1 MNRIIVAFLLI
12 LSISVSSLAQSINKA
27 QKQMDKFNYSRA
39 AEILRRAVE
48 DEKLKPEALPLLAE
62 CYRQQRDLV
71 KSRAAYAQV
80 VALPNVEPTAF
91 FYYAQ
96 ALQATGEYGK
106 AREMYLKFAEKEPN
120 DKRGKLFA
128 SHCDSVLT
136 AWQTKK
142 SGYEIQAVENINT
155 SQSDFGPVF
164 YDGGVVFTSDRS
176 SQTGEGK
183 QYGWTGNGYLNILE
197 SKPNTGLGYWGEMEA
212 PTEFGERIN
221 QEYHDG
227 PATFTA
233 DGNTIYITRSF
244 FGKAKREGNAKTNQ
258 LKIYS
263 ATKAN
268 GKWTELKPFFLNST
282 EFSVGHPSIST
293 DGSRLY
299 FVSDMH
305 GGFGGTDIWMC
316 KAENKGWSQPENLG
330 PVINTAGNE
339 MFPVIQADGSLYF
352 SSEGHAGYGALDIFK
367 STNQNGIW
375 STPENLYTPINSS
388 FDDFALAFNQSA
400 DGGLFSTNRPGGP
413 GNDDI
418 YAFRKPAKTEPI
430 YITGFVKDKTTQL
443 PVQDATVFLLNPAT
457 GLVKVLKTN
466 AEGMYQT
473 RIDKP
478 QTYVVKA
485 MKPDF
490 IADCSPIPLALF
502 KAGITSVSA
511 RDLLLDKLI
520 INKTFRIENIY
531 YNFDRYNIRKDAKPE
546 LDKLVSI
553 MNENPIN
560 VELGSHTDSRGS
572 DSYNLK
578 LSQKRAASVV
588 KYIISAGIDESRI
601 TAKGYGETMLTNNC
615 GNGVPCSATEHQ
627 ANRRTEFKVTALQVV
642 MQDSYQFDAE
652 GFSEG
657 QELFSKFLPIDFF
670 NNCK

>member
-12 LSISVSSLAQSINKA
+12 LSISASSLAQSINKA

>member
-12 LSISVSSLAQSINKA
+12 LSISASSLAQSINKA

-71 KSRAAYAQV
+71 KSRATYAQV
-80 VALPNVEPTAF
+80 VALPNAEPIAF
-91 FYYAQ
+91 LYYAQ

-227 PATFTA
+227 PATFTT